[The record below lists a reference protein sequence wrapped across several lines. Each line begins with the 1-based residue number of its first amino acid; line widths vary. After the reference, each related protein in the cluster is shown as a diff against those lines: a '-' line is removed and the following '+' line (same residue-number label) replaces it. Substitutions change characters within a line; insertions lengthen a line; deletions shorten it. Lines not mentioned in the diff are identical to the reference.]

1 MATPTSTTASH
12 SARNLAQP
20 FGDFAAEVFGL
31 FLFLGGEAQHALNQ
45 MHAAAGE

>member
-1 MATPTSTTASH
+1 MATLTSIIASY